1 VQDNIIEIDGLTKQ
15 YGEQQV
21 VNHLTLNVKKGEIF
35 GLLGPNGAGKS
46 TTIRMILGLTEPT
59 SGSVKVCGYSSSLHP
74 IQVKQKVGY
83 LPEDLGF
90 YNNMTGFE
98 NLMYTARLNRIAE
111 EEAVNRINQ
120 LLGLVDLSDESNK
133 RTGAYSR
140 GMIQRLGLADILLK
154 KPSVIILDEP
164 TLGLDPK
171 GMKELLNQIA
181 VLSKKDGI
189 TVLLS
194 SHHLHQV
201 QQICDRVGIFVK
213 GRLIADGDIPGLSKE
228 LFSKSP
234 IVIEAG
240 FLEPRGVTRDRE
252 SKSTKLA
259 EVIRKVP
266 EVTEVRMEDNRY
278 FIECKKDITSEI
290 ARTIIE
296 HQVGLVSLHKKEYG
310 LDDIYY
316 KYFEGNA
323 YKEQ

>member
-120 LLGLVDLSDESNK
+120 L
-133 RTGAYSR
+133 
-140 GMIQRLGLADILLK
+140 QRLGLADILLK